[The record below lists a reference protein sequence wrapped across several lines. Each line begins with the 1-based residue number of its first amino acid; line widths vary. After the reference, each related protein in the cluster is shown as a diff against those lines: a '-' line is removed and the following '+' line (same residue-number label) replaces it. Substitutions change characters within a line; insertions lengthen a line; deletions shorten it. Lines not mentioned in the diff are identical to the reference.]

1 MAKEKT
7 VFVCSACGYE
17 TPRWMGKCPG
27 CNAWNTLEEQAP
39 QAAQQ
44 AAIPVKANK
53 QRPGTGASA
62 MRLSEIP
69 EETSARAT
77 TGIGEL
83 DRVLG
88 GGVVEGSLML
98 VGGDP
103 GIGKSTLLL
112 QASEHLAR
120 GGARVLY
127 ISGEESVRQI
137 KMRARRLGVTSDN
150 LLILS
155 ENAMDAAERRWEEI
169 APDYMIIDSIQTMY
183 RPDMASAPGSVSQ
196 VRECA
201 SLLMRMAKTTG
212 CAVFLVGH
220 VTKEGAIAGPRVLEH
235 MVDVVLYFEGDRQHE
250 YRILRA
256 VKNRFGSVN
265 ELGLFEMHER
275 GMVPVENPSELL
287 LSTRARN
294 VPGSCVHCAIEG
306 SRPMLVDVQALALQT
321 AYGTPRRTTNGFD
334 AGRLALLLAV
344 LEKRAGVSLF
354 NQDVYI
360 NVAGGLELSEPAADL
375 PLCAAEDA
383 AAARALL
390 ADGAPDLAILDIML
404 PGEDGFSLAETMI
417 EREIPVLFLTAKTAV
432 NDRVRGLR
440 LGAEDYMLKPF
451 EPEELLA
458 RVENILRRARKER
471 TRFVFDALTV
481 DLPSRRVTKDGREV
495 ALTALE
501 FDLLAMLVRR
511 NNVALSREALLAGV
525 WGYAYQGET
534 RTVDVHI
541 QRLRGK
547 IGAEYIETVYKYGY
561 RFCGK
566 EVERR

>member
-44 AAIPVKANK
+44 AAPVKANK

-62 MRLSEIP
+62 IRLSEIP

-112 QASEHLAR
+112 QASEHLAQN
-120 GGARVLY
+120 GARVLY

-265 ELGLFEMHER
+265 ELGLFEMRER
-275 GMVPVENPSELL
+275 CRWKIRRNCCFPRG
-287 LSTRARN
+287 RATCPARAYTARSKAHG
-294 VPGSCVHCAIEG
+294 PCWWMCRRWPCR
-306 SRPMLVDVQALALQT
+306 RPMARRGA
-321 AYGTPRRTTNGFD
+321 RRT
-334 AGRLALLLAV
+334 ALTREGWRCCWPCWKSARACRCSIRMCMSTL
-344 LEKRAGVSLF
+344 RAGLSCPNRRRICRSARRSL
-354 NQDVYI
+354 
-360 NVAGGLELSEPAADL
+360 PA
-375 PLCAAEDA
+375 CATHAC
-383 AAARALL
+383 RA
-390 ADGAPDLAILDIML
+390 I
-404 PGEDGFSLAETMI
+404 
-417 EREIPVLFLTAKTAV
+417 
-432 NDRVRGLR
+432 
-440 LGAEDYMLKPF
+440 
-451 EPEELLA
+451 
-458 RVENILRRARKER
+458 
-471 TRFVFDALTV
+471 
-481 DLPSRRVTKDGREV
+481 GR
-495 ALTALE
+495 
-501 FDLLAMLVRR
+501 
-511 NNVALSREALLAGV
+511 
-525 WGYAYQGET
+525 
-534 RTVDVHI
+534 
-541 QRLRGK
+541 
-547 IGAEYIETVYKYGY
+547 
-561 RFCGK
+561 
-566 EVERR
+566 